1 MPDKLKKQLLV
12 MAGTLAAAIGII
24 GIFVP
29 LLPTTP
35 LLLLAAACYLRSS
48 ERFYRWLLGNRL
60 FGSYIADYLAGRG
73 MPLKTKIYTL
83 SLLWLTIGL
92 SAAIGTQSTVVRIV
106 LLLVAVGVTLH
117 IIMIK
122 LKKQ

>member
-1 MPDKLKKQLLV
+1 MSGKFKKRLLIV
-12 MAGTLAAAIGII
+12 AGTLATAIGII
-24 GIFVP
+24 GILVP

-83 SLLWLTIGL
+83 LLLWLTIGL

-117 IIMIK
+117 IVIIK